1 MTSGRVAEMADSKPK
16 RLALWTTGRCLS
28 TAMVMSFG
36 NYGNVEVFN
45 ELYAGAFTFGP
56 DSTVKMPVPL
66 KVDDEMTYDQV
77 KTSLETDYPTR
88 DLIFVK
94 DHASAVT
101 GRYDKLP
108 TGYTHAFIIR
118 NPEKT
123 VSSGKRLTERS
134 GITADQYVQMVKSM
148 GMTGGG
154 FGDLVKLAEHLESW
168 LGKPPVILDADDL
181 QRDPEKML
189 RAFCKA
195 LDLPF
200 RESLLKWEPITE
212 IPWNNSKSMLA
223 VHKANGAYE
232 NALKSSGWIVTDPK
246 PVNLSGLPQVLR
258 ELIDEARPFYE
269 ILHGKRVKPE
279 N

>member
-1 MTSGRVAEMADSKPK
+1 MADSKPK
-16 RLALWTTGRCLS
+16 RLALWSTARCLS

-45 ELYAGAFTFGP
+45 ELYAGAASFGP
-56 DSTVKMPVPL
+56 DATIHIPL
-66 KVDDEMTYDQV
+66 PIKVDDEMSYAEV
-77 KTSLETDYPTR
+77 KALLEADYPTR
-88 DLIFVK
+88 DLVFIK
-94 DHASAVT
+94 DLASNVT
-101 GRYDKLP
+101 GWYDKLP

-123 VSSGKRLTERS
+123 VSSNMRLTERT
-134 GITADQYVQMVKSM
+134 GLTADQYVQFVKST

-212 IPWNNSKSMLA
+212 IPWNNSKAMLA
-223 VHKANGAYE
+223 FHKINGAYE
-232 NALKSSGWIVTDPK
+232 NALKSSGWVASDPK
-246 PVNLSGLPQVLR
+246 PVDLSGLPQVLR

>member
-1 MTSGRVAEMADSKPK
+1 MADSKPK
-16 RLALWTTGRCLS
+16 RLALWSTTRCLS

-45 ELYAGAFTFGP
+45 ELYAGAATFGP
-56 DSTVKMPVPL
+56 ESTIHLPVPFP
-66 KVDDEMTYDQV
+66 VDDEMTYDDV
-77 KTSLETDYPTR
+77 KTLLEADYPTT
-88 DLIFVK
+88 DLVFVK
-94 DHASAVT
+94 DHAAAVT

-123 VSSGKRLTERS
+123 VSSNMRLSERT
-134 GITADQYVQMVKSM
+134 GITTDQFVQIST
-148 GMTGGG
+148 TGVQGSG

-212 IPWNNSKSMLA
+212 IPWNNSKAMLTL
-223 VHKANGAYE
+223 HRANGAYE
-232 NALKSSGWIVTDPK
+232 NALNSSGWIVTDPK
-246 PVNLSGLPQVLR
+246 PVDLSGLPQVLR
-258 ELIDEARPFYE
+258 ELVDEARPFYE
-269 ILHGKRVKPE
+269 TLHGKRLKQE

>member
-1 MTSGRVAEMADSKPK
+1 MADSKPK
-16 RLALWTTGRCLS
+16 RLALWTTARCLS

-45 ELYAGAFTFGP
+45 ELYTGAATFGP
-56 DSTVKMPVPL
+56 ESTIHLPVPFP
-66 KVDDEMTYDQV
+66 VDDEMTYDDV
-77 KTSLETDYPTR
+77 KTLLEADYPTR
-88 DLIFVK
+88 DLVFVK
-94 DHASAVT
+94 DLAAAVT

-118 NPEKT
+118 NPEKS
-123 VSSGKRLTERS
+123 VSSNMRLFERT
-134 GITADQYVQMVKSM
+134 GTTIDQFVQLTT
-148 GMTGGG
+148 MTVQGSG

-212 IPWNNSKSMLA
+212 IPWNNSKAMLTL
-223 VHKANGAYE
+223 HRANGAYE

-246 PVNLSGLPQVLR
+246 PVDMSGLPQVLR
-258 ELIDEARPFYE
+258 DVIDKSRPFYE
-269 ILHGKRVKPE
+269 ILHGKRLKPE